1 MGDQIQR
8 LRDSYLRLTM
18 NEILIIEIAD
28 LVLVFFLIVGVANL
42 GRALVSWLENP
53 PNDGDGSEDHY

>member
-1 MGDQIQR
+1 
-8 LRDSYLRLTM
+8 M